1 MSLTSVPIFVVEDEL
16 MIQECLQSAFE
27 DGGFDVMVASSG
39 EDAVAKLDDGFPTA
53 FRALVTDVNLAR
65 GGLTGWDVARHA
77 RRLRPELPV
86 VYMTGAAAHEWSVH
100 GVPNSL
106 LLTKPFSPAQMVTAV
121 SRLLSAARPV
131 VTGSILEGLAVAKL
145 CRVAV

>member
-1 MSLTSVPIFVVEDEL
+1 MNLTSVLVFVVEDDP
-16 MIQECLQSAFE
+16 MIQETLRLALE
-27 DGGFDVMVASSG
+27 DGGFEVTTASSG
-39 EDAVAKLDDGFPTA
+39 EDAVAKLDAESPA

-77 RRLRPELPV
+77 RELRAELPV

-106 LLTKPFSPAQMVTAV
+106 LLTKPFAPAQVVTAV
-121 SRLLSAARPV
+121 SQLLNAAGQLHP
-131 VTGSILEGLAVAKL
+131 
-145 CRVAV
+145 